1 MIWMCHFL
9 KTLLEYFGQLGLEGI
24 DECWIIDVTV
34 QAKQCE
40 NLYHVT
46 LISLIWKGVFKN
58 IVSWHKMVSVR
69 YC

>member
-1 MIWMCHFL
+1 MIWMFHFL

-40 NLYHVT
+40 NV
-46 LISLIWKGVFKN
+46 
-58 IVSWHKMVSVR
+58 
-69 YC
+69 